1 MQLAQL
7 RVLCAIADAGSI
19 RGAALKLDLTQPSV
33 TKSLRALEQDLDAML
48 VNRSSQGIA
57 LTEAGKAVLARA
69 RAVQAE
75 LQKTRD
81 DVERLAGRARN
92 AVSVGIA
99 SVIGAWLIP
108 PVLAHYGRAHG
119 EVSVRVVEGT
129 QETLLPMLRDGTLDF
144 AVCLRLEQEATRGFT
159 VRPLARFRLT
169 VVGRKGH
176 PLRHARTL
184 QELREAHWIM
194 TRPRGRGGV
203 LEEAF
208 AAEGLDLPASA
219 AECDSHSIKVS
230 TLAQSDALAL
240 VGRPMLGEPSVAAL
254 LQEIPLARPFPL
266 LTAGLYTRSDA
277 RLSPVARDLA
287 AAIGAECRKILRL
300 NA

>member
-7 RVLCAIADAGSI
+7 RVLCAIAEAGSI
-19 RGAALKLDLTQPSV
+19 RGAARKLDLSQPSV
-33 TKSLRALEQDLDAML
+33 TKSLRALEQDLDVML
-48 VNRSSQGIA
+48 VNRSSQGIV
-57 LTEAGKAVLARA
+57 LTEAGKAVLPRA

-75 LQKTRD
+75 VQKTRD
-81 DVERLAGRARN
+81 EVARLAGRARN
-92 AVSVGIA
+92 AVSVGVA

-108 PVLAHYGRAHG
+108 PVLARYGREHADTA
-119 EVSVRVVEGT
+119 VRVVEGT
-129 QETLLPMLRDGTLDF
+129 QETLLPMLREGSLDL
-144 AVCLRLEQEATRGFT
+144 AVCLRLEQEATRGFS

-176 PLRHARTL
+176 PQRHARSL
-184 QELREAHWIM
+184 QELQGAHWIM

-208 AAEGLDLPASA
+208 ASEGLEIPASA
-219 AECDSHSIKVS
+219 AECESHSIKVS

-266 LTAGLYTRSDA
+266 LTAGLYSRSDVRLPPAA
-277 RLSPVARDLA
+277 RALS
-287 AAIGAECRKILRL
+287 AAISAECKKILRL

>member
-7 RVLCAIADAGSI
+7 RVLCAIAEAGSI
-19 RGAALKLDLTQPSV
+19 RGAARKLNLSQPSV
-33 TKSLRALEQDLDAML
+33 TKSLRALEQDLDVML
-48 VNRSSQGIA
+48 VSRSSQGIS
-57 LTEAGKAVLARA
+57 LTEAGKAVLPRA

-75 LQKTRD
+75 VQKTRD
-81 DVERLAGRARN
+81 EVDRLAGRARTS
-92 AVSVGIA
+92 VSVGVA
-99 SVIGAWLIP
+99 SVIGAWLVP
-108 PVLAHYGRAHG
+108 PVLAHYGREH
-119 EVSVRVVEGT
+119 VDTTLRVVEGT
-129 QETLLPMLRDGTLDF
+129 QETLLPMLRDGSLDF

-176 PLRHARTL
+176 PLRHARAL
-184 QELREAHWIM
+184 QELQGAHWIM

-203 LEEAF
+203 LEQVF
-208 AAEGLDLPASA
+208 ASEGLELPASA

-254 LQEIPLARPFPL
+254 LQEIPLAKPFPL
-266 LTAGLYTRSDA
+266 LTAGLYTRSDI
-277 RLSPVARDLA
+277 RLAPAARDLA
-287 AAIGAECRKILRL
+287 AAIGVECRKILRL